1 MTIRIYQVVL
11 MLALCIAICFA
22 TSPSQPAGTYED
34 TYKLLLK
41 MEDALTRE
49 VSLTKLFG
57 VGDERIQDL
66 IRALNEPNEAARR
79 NAQIVIRYLGNDAG
93 MKAVIESYRKSKAYS
108 EVGPVPL
115 PLSNWDYELI
125 RNHYLTKA
133 RAWDQRATSYIYAL
147 ALDES
152 TDAVAL
158 LREWNKEIEQG
169 VIPYHYA
176 MHQVKAIRP
185 GAAILGDTDLAKL
198 VADNAFFVNS
208 DERRHISSKLMGFNH
223 ARNKALI
230 KVNVGEEPLGTEQY
244 HVVLQKRG
252 EAWRFYS
259 VTPISV
265 S

>member
-1 MTIRIYQVVL
+1 MTIRIYHVVL
-11 MLALCIAICFA
+11 MLALCIAICFV
-22 TSPSQPAGTYED
+22 TSPSQTVETYED

-57 VGDERIQDL
+57 MGDERIQDL
-66 IRALNEPNEAARR
+66 IRALDEPNKAVGR

-108 EVGPVPL
+108 EAGPVPL

-125 RNHYLTKA
+125 RNHYLTA

-152 TDAVAL
+152 VDAVAL
-158 LREWNKEIEQG
+158 LREWDKRIEQG
-169 VIPYHYA
+169 AIPYHVD
-176 MHQVKAIRP
+176 MRKVKAIRP
-185 GAAILGDTDLAKL
+185 GAAIPGDIDLAKL
-198 VADNAFFVNS
+198 VADNAFFVDS
-208 DERRHISSKLMGFNH
+208 DGRQHISSKLMGFNH
-223 ARNKALI
+223 ARDKALI
-230 KVNVGEEPLGTEQY
+230 KVHAGEEPLGTELY

-259 VTPISV
+259 VTLISV